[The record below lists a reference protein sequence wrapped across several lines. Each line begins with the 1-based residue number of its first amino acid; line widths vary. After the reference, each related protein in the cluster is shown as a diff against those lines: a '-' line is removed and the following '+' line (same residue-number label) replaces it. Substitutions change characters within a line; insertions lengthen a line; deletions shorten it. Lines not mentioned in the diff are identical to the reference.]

1 MTFTLKQIA
10 QWTGGTV
17 APENE
22 DVVIEGFC
30 ADSRIAK
37 PGQLFIPLIGD
48 KFNGH
53 DFLGQVSGV
62 CAAALTQIPFSGRMP
77 TVLVKDTT
85 KAYGDL
91 ARAYRQL
98 LDFKVVGVTGSVGKT
113 STKEMIACV
122 LESKYNT
129 AKSLGNHNNHI
140 GLPETILDIE
150 EDCEAAVL
158 EMGMNHYGEMSYL
171 TSIAHPDYV
180 VITNIGT
187 MHIEHLGSREGIL
200 KAKLEIVEGLN
211 KNGML
216 FLNGD
221 EPMLWKLR
229 GTLPFNMVFFGVEN
243 PECDLRAENIS
254 IEEESVSF
262 HLTGMKSDFEVF
274 VPSPG
279 MHNVYNALASIAVG
293 LTAKISPVRIQQSL
307 ANYRNTGMRMKIYE
321 RDGFTVME
329 DCYNAGPESMRSAL
343 EVLRQH
349 SCDGRKIAVLG
360 DMLELGNISLAEH
373 YKVGRM
379 VARSADMLFAYGE
392 HSERTIA
399 GAITGGMP
407 QSAIFHFESHEHM
420 ARMLKNRTR
429 YGDLLLFKGS
439 RGMRMEHV
447 VSLFFDDEVQ

>member
-10 QWTGGTV
+10 EWTGGTV
-17 APENE
+17 APEHEN
-22 DVVIEGFC
+22 VVIDGFC

-53 DFLGQVSGV
+53 DFLGQVSGI
-62 CAAALTQIPFSGRMP
+62 CAAAISQVPFSGKLP
-77 TVLVKDTT
+77 IVLVKDTT

-91 ARAYRQL
+91 ARAFRQL
-98 LDFKVVGVTGSVGKT
+98 LDMKVVGITGSVGKT

-122 LESKYNT
+122 LESKYST

-140 GLPETILDIE
+140 GLPETILGIE
-150 EDCEAAVL
+150 EDCDAAVL

-171 TSIAHPDYV
+171 TSIARPDYV

-211 KNGML
+211 KNGLM

-221 EPMLWKLR
+221 EPMLWDLR
-229 GTLPFNMVFFGVEN
+229 EKLPFRKLYFGVEN
-243 PECDLRAENIS
+243 PECDLRAENIQL
-254 IEEESVSF
+254 EEESVSF
-262 HLTGMKSDFEVF
+262 HAVGMNTDFEVF

-279 MHNVYNALASIAVG
+279 IHNVYNALASIAIG
-293 LTAKISPVRIQQSL
+293 LNAKISPVQIQQSL
-307 ANYRNTGMRMKIYE
+307 ANYQNTGMRMKIYE
-321 RDGFTVME
+321 RDGFTVIE
-329 DCYNAGPESMRSAL
+329 DCYNAGPESMQSAL
-343 EVLRQH
+343 EVLRAH

-373 YKVGRM
+373 YKVGRL

-392 HSERTIA
+392 HSLKTVS

-407 QSAIFHFESHEHM
+407 QSAVFHFESHEHM

-447 VSLFFDDEVQ
+447 VSLFFDDEV

>member
-1 MTFTLKQIA
+1 MILTLKQIA
-10 QWTGGTV
+10 QWTGGIV
-17 APENE
+17 APEHENVE
-22 DVVIEGFC
+22 IEGFC
-30 ADSRIAK
+30 ADSRIVK
-37 PGQLFIPLIGD
+37 PGQLFVCLIGD
-48 KFNGH
+48 HFDGH
-53 DFLGQVSGV
+53 DFLGQVSGI
-62 CAAALTQIPFSGRMP
+62 CSAALVSKPCSGSLP

-85 KAYGDL
+85 KAYGDI
-91 ARAYRQL
+91 ARAYRRR
-98 LDFKVVGVTGSVGKT
+98 LDINVVGITGSVGKT

-140 GLPETILDIE
+140 GLPETILSIDE
-150 EDCEAAVL
+150 SCETAVL

-211 KNGML
+211 KNGVL

-221 EPMLWKLR
+221 EPMLWNLK
-229 GTLPFNMVFFGVEN
+229 GKLPFTMFFFGVEN
-243 PECDLRAENIS
+243 KECDLLASNIVT
-254 IEEESVSF
+254 EEESVSF
-262 HLTGMKSDFEVF
+262 TVTGMNSNFEVF

-279 MHNVYNALASIAVG
+279 MHNVYNALASIAIG
-293 LTAKISPVRIQQSL
+293 LTAKISSVQIQQSL

-321 RDGFTVME
+321 RDGYTVIE

-373 YKVGRM
+373 YKVGRL

-447 VSLFFDDEVQ
+447 VGLFFDDEIQ